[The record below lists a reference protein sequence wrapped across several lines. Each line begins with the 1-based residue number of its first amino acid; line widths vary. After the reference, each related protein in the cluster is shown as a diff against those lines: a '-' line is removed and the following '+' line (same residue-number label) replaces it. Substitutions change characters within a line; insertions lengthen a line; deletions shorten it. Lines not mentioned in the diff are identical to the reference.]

1 MDLEWNDSERVEEGQ
16 IYNYITNMQNIKKL
30 SEEIPKVKDNRK
42 GTVELVL
49 NREFM
54 TGDGEYFR
62 EGDTST
68 WERIEGSSYSRSGP
82 GIAAERRW
90 SNMHDTLSA
99 TIL

>member
-1 MDLEWNDSERVEEGQ
+1 
-16 IYNYITNMQNIKKL
+16 MQNIKKL

-62 EGDTST
+62 EGDTT
-68 WERIEGSSYSRSGP
+68 
-82 GIAAERRW
+82 
-90 SNMHDTLSA
+90 T
-99 TIL
+99 